1 MKKIYYGYA
10 VYDRKEINAV
20 NEVLTKNNLTL
31 IDGPSVKLFE
41 KNVAKLF
48 GKRFGLMVNSGS
60 SANLLAIA
68 SLKLKKGSEII
79 TPTLTFSTTVA
90 PIYQLGMVPHF
101 VDVEMN
107 KFIINTE
114 QIEKAINKKT
124 KAIIVPNLLGNIP
137 NYKKIY
143 KIAKKYKLKII
154 EDSADT
160 IGYTVNK
167 KTFGKFTDVATTSF
181 YASHIVT
188 GAGFGGMA
196 CFNDKKLYEEAK
208 ILRGWG
214 RSSATFN
221 ESEDIKKRFSA
232 KVSGIPYDGK
242 YIFLRMGYNFLPS
255 EISAAFGL
263 QQIKKLNN
271 NISIRT
277 KNFKYLKNFFSK
289 FQEYVNLP
297 ITNLNARTPWLA
309 FPLTIKKNNKFNRR
323 DMQIYFEKNNI
334 QTRTIFTGNI
344 LRQPIMKNLKYKSIK
359 NSSLISD
366 NVMENGI
373 LLGCHHGM
381 KFNDLKYICKIF
393 INFLKY
399 KKVLSEQ
406 LH

>member
-20 NEVLTKNNLTL
+20 NDVLTKNNLTL

-90 PIYQLGMVPHF
+90 PIYQLGMIPHF

-114 QIEKAINKKT
+114 QIENAINKKT

-143 KIAKKYKLKII
+143 KIAKKYKIKII

-167 KTFGKFTDVATTSF
+167 KTFGKFTDIATTSF

-271 NISIRT
+271 NISVRT

-309 FPLTIKKNNKFNRR
+309 FPLTIKKNKKFNRR

-381 KFNDLKYICKIF
+381 KLNDLKHMCKIF

-399 KKVLSEQ
+399 KKALNT
-406 LH
+406 

>member
-10 VYDRKEINAV
+10 VYDQKEINAV
-20 NEVLTKNNLTL
+20 NEVLTKKNLTL

-41 KNVAKLF
+41 KKVAKLF

-68 SLKLKKGSEII
+68 SLNLKKGSEII

-167 KTFGKFTDVATTSF
+167 KTFGKFTDITTTSF

-221 ESEDIKKRFSA
+221 ESEDIKRRFSA

-271 NISIRT
+271 NINIRT
-277 KNFKYLKNFFSK
+277 KNFKYLKSFFSK

-297 ITNLNARTPWLA
+297 ITNLNAKTAWLA
-309 FPLTIKKNNKFNRR
+309 FPLTIKKNKKFNRR

-344 LRQPIMKNLKYKSIK
+344 LRQPIMKNIKYKSIK

-381 KFNDLKYICKIF
+381 KLNDLKYICKIF
-393 INFLKY
+393 INFLKH
-399 KKVLSEQ
+399 KKALSK
-406 LH
+406 

>member
-137 NYKKIY
+137 NYRKIY
-143 KIAKKYKLKII
+143 KIAEKYRLKII

-167 KTFGKFTDVATTSF
+167 KNFGKFTDIATTSF

-221 ESEDIKKRFSA
+221 ESEDIKRRFSA

-263 QQIKKLNN
+263 QQLKKLNN
-271 NISIRT
+271 TISIRT
-277 KNFKYLKNFFSK
+277 KNFEYLKSFFSK
-289 FQEYVNLP
+289 FQEFVNLP
-297 ITNLNARTPWLA
+297 ITNLNARTAWLA
-309 FPLTIKKNNKFNRR
+309 FALTIKKNKKFNRR

-366 NVMENGI
+366 YVMENGI

-381 KFNDLKYICKIF
+381 KLNELKCICKTF
-393 INFLKY
+393 MNFLKY
-399 KKVLSEQ
+399 KKAIIK
-406 LH
+406 

>member
-10 VYDRKEINAV
+10 VYDQKEINAV
-20 NEVLTKNNLTL
+20 NEVLTKKNLTL

-167 KTFGKFTDVATTSF
+167 KTFGKFTDIATTSF

-221 ESEDIKKRFSA
+221 ESEDIKRRFSA

-263 QQIKKLNN
+263 QQLKKLNN
-271 NISIRT
+271 TISIRT
-277 KNFKYLKNFFSK
+277 KNFEYLKSFFSK
-289 FQEYVNLP
+289 FQEFVNLP
-297 ITNLNARTPWLA
+297 ITNLNARTAWLA
-309 FPLTIKKNNKFNRR
+309 FALTIKKNKKFNRR

-381 KFNDLKYICKIF
+381 KLNDLKYMCKIF

-399 KKVLSEQ
+399 KKALST
-406 LH
+406 

>member
-20 NEVLTKNNLTL
+20 NEVLTKKNLTL

-107 KFIINTE
+107 KFIISTE

-167 KTFGKFTDVATTSF
+167 KTFGKFTDIATTSF

-263 QQIKKLNN
+263 QQLKKLNKTIN
-271 NISIRT
+271 IRT
-277 KNFKYLKNFFSK
+277 KNFKYLKSFFSK
-289 FQEYVNLP
+289 FQEFVNLP
-297 ITNLNARTPWLA
+297 ITNLNARTAWLA
-309 FPLTIKKNNKFNRR
+309 FALTIKKNKKFNRR

-344 LRQPIMKNLKYKSIK
+344 LKQPIMKNLKYKSIK
-359 NSSLISD
+359 NSSIISD
-366 NVMENGI
+366 YVMENGI

-381 KFNDLKYICKIF
+381 KLNELKCICKTF
-393 INFLKY
+393 MNFLKY
-399 KKVLSEQ
+399 KKAIIK
-406 LH
+406 

>member
-309 FPLTIKKNNKFNRR
+309 FPLTIKKNKKFNRR

-381 KFNDLKYICKIF
+381 KLNDLKYMCKIF

-399 KKVLSEQ
+399 KKALST
-406 LH
+406 

>member
-20 NEVLTKNNLTL
+20 NEVLTKKNLTL

-68 SLKLKKGSEII
+68 SLNLKKGSEII

-167 KTFGKFTDVATTSF
+167 KTFGKFTDITTTSF

-221 ESEDIKKRFSA
+221 ESEDIKRRFSA

-271 NISIRT
+271 NINIRT
-277 KNFKYLKNFFSK
+277 KNFEYLKSFFFK

-297 ITNLNARTPWLA
+297 ITNLNAKTAWLA
-309 FPLTIKKNNKFNRR
+309 FPLTIKKNKKFNRR

-381 KFNDLKYICKIF
+381 KLNDLKYICKIF

-399 KKVLSEQ
+399 KKALSK
-406 LH
+406 

>member
-10 VYDRKEINAV
+10 VYDRNEINAV

-143 KIAKKYKLKII
+143 KIAKKYKIKII

-263 QQIKKLNN
+263 QQLKKLNN
-271 NISIRT
+271 TISIRT
-277 KNFKYLKNFFSK
+277 KNFEYLKSFFSK
-289 FQEYVNLP
+289 FQEFVNLP
-297 ITNLNARTPWLA
+297 ITNLNARTAWLA
-309 FPLTIKKNNKFNRR
+309 FALTIKKNKKFNRR

-381 KFNDLKYICKIF
+381 KLNDLKYMCKIF

-399 KKVLSEQ
+399 KKAT
-406 LH
+406 

>member
-1 MKKIYYGYA
+1 MNKIYYGYA

-20 NEVLTKNNLTL
+20 NEVLTKSNLTL

-167 KTFGKFTDVATTSF
+167 KTFGKFTDIATTSF

-263 QQIKKLNN
+263 QQLKKLNN
-271 NISIRT
+271 TISIRT
-277 KNFKYLKNFFSK
+277 KNFKYLKSFFSK
-289 FQEYVNLP
+289 FQEFVNLP
-297 ITNLNARTPWLA
+297 ITNLNARTAWLA
-309 FPLTIKKNNKFNRR
+309 FALTIKKNKKFNRR

-344 LRQPIMKNLKYKSIK
+344 LKQPIMKNLKYKSIK

-366 NVMENGI
+366 YVMENGI

-381 KFNDLKYICKIF
+381 KLNELKYICKTF

-399 KKVLSEQ
+399 KKVIIK
-406 LH
+406 

>member
-1 MKKIYYGYA
+1 MNKIYYGYA

-20 NEVLTKNNLTL
+20 NEVLTKSNLTL

-48 GKRFGLMVNSGS
+48 GKKFGLMVNSGS

-68 SLKLKKGSEII
+68 SLNLKKGSEII

-90 PIYQLGMVPHF
+90 PIYQLGMIPHF

-167 KTFGKFTDVATTSF
+167 KTFGKFTDIATTSF

-263 QQIKKLNN
+263 QQLKKLNN
-271 NISIRT
+271 TISIRT
-277 KNFKYLKNFFSK
+277 KNFKYLKSFFSK
-289 FQEYVNLP
+289 FQEFVNLP
-297 ITNLNARTPWLA
+297 ITNLNARTAWLA
-309 FPLTIKKNNKFNRR
+309 FALTIKKNKKFNRR

-344 LRQPIMKNLKYKSIK
+344 LKQPIMKNLKYKSIK
-359 NSSLISD
+359 SSSIISD
-366 NVMENGI
+366 YVMENGI

-381 KFNDLKYICKIF
+381 KLNELKYICKTF

-399 KKVLSEQ
+399 KKVIIK
-406 LH
+406 

>member
-167 KTFGKFTDVATTSF
+167 KTFGKFTDIATTSF

-277 KNFKYLKNFFSK
+277 KNFKYLKSFFSK

-309 FPLTIKKNNKFNRR
+309 FPLTIKKNKKFNRR

-381 KFNDLKYICKIF
+381 KLNDLKYICKIF

-399 KKVLSEQ
+399 KKAFSTQ

>member
-143 KIAKKYKLKII
+143 EIAKKYKLKII

-309 FPLTIKKNNKFNRR
+309 FPLTIKKNKKFNRR

-344 LRQPIMKNLKYKSIK
+344 LRQPIMENLKYKSIK

-381 KFNDLKYICKIF
+381 QLNDLKYMCKIF

-399 KKVLSEQ
+399 KKALST
-406 LH
+406 

>member
-10 VYDRKEINAV
+10 VYDRKEIKAV

-188 GAGFGGMA
+188 AAGFGGMA

-242 YIFLRMGYNFLPS
+242 YIFLKMGYNFLPS

-277 KNFKYLKNFFSK
+277 KNFKYLKNFFSR

-309 FPLTIKKNNKFNRR
+309 FPLTIKKNKKFNRR

-381 KFNDLKYICKIF
+381 KLNDLKYMCKIF

-399 KKVLSEQ
+399 KKALST
-406 LH
+406 

>member
-20 NEVLTKNNLTL
+20 NEVLTKKNLTL

-263 QQIKKLNN
+263 QQLKKLNKTIN
-271 NISIRT
+271 IRT
-277 KNFKYLKNFFSK
+277 KNFKYLKSFFSK
-289 FQEYVNLP
+289 FQEFVNLP
-297 ITNLNARTPWLA
+297 ITNLNARTAWLA
-309 FPLTIKKNNKFNRR
+309 FALTIKKNKKFNRR

-344 LRQPIMKNLKYKSIK
+344 LRQPIMENLKYKSIK

-381 KFNDLKYICKIF
+381 KLNDLKYIRKIF

-399 KKVLSEQ
+399 KKALSA
-406 LH
+406 

>member
-143 KIAKKYKLKII
+143 KIANKYKLKII

-167 KTFGKFTDVATTSF
+167 KTFGKFTDIATTSF

-232 KVSGIPYDGK
+232 KVSGIHYDGK

-277 KNFKYLKNFFSK
+277 KNFKYLKNFFSR

-309 FPLTIKKNNKFNRR
+309 FPLTIKKNKKFNRR

-381 KFNDLKYICKIF
+381 KLNDLKYMCKIF

-399 KKVLSEQ
+399 KKALST
-406 LH
+406 

>member
-10 VYDRKEINAV
+10 VYDQKEINAV
-20 NEVLTKNNLTL
+20 TEVLTKKNLTL

-41 KNVAKLF
+41 KKVAKLF
-48 GKRFGLMVNSGS
+48 GKKFGLMVNSGS

-68 SLKLKKGSEII
+68 SLNLKKGSEII

-90 PIYQLGMVPHF
+90 PIYQLGMIPHF

-143 KIAKKYKLKII
+143 KIAKKNKLKII

-167 KTFGKFTDVATTSF
+167 KSFGKFTDVSTTSF

-196 CFNDKKLYEEAK
+196 CFNDKKIYEEAK

-242 YIFLRMGYNFLPS
+242 YIFLKMGYNFLPS

-263 QQIKKLNN
+263 EQIKKLND
-271 NISIRT
+271 NISVRT
-277 KNFKYLKNFFSK
+277 RNFKYLKIFFSK

-309 FPLTIKKNNKFNRR
+309 FPLTIKKNKKFNRR

-344 LRQPIMKNLKYKSIK
+344 LRQPAMKSLKYKSVK
-359 NSSLISD
+359 DSSLISD
-366 NVMENGI
+366 YVMENGI

-381 KFNDLKYICKIF
+381 KLNDLKYMCKIF

-399 KKVLSEQ
+399 KKALST
-406 LH
+406 

>member
-68 SLKLKKGSEII
+68 SLNLKKGSEII

-90 PIYQLGMVPHF
+90 PIYQLGMIPHF

-167 KTFGKFTDVATTSF
+167 KTFGKFTDIATTSF

-263 QQIKKLNN
+263 QQLKKLNN
-271 NISIRT
+271 TISIRT
-277 KNFKYLKNFFSK
+277 KNFKYLKSFFSK
-289 FQEYVNLP
+289 FQEFVNLP
-297 ITNLNARTPWLA
+297 ITNLNARTAWLA
-309 FPLTIKKNNKFNRR
+309 FALTIKKNKKFNRR

-366 NVMENGI
+366 YVMENGI

-381 KFNDLKYICKIF
+381 KLNELKCICKTF
-393 INFLKY
+393 MNFLKY
-399 KKVLSEQ
+399 KKAIIK
-406 LH
+406 

>member
-10 VYDRKEINAV
+10 VYDRKEINVV
-20 NEVLTKNNLTL
+20 NEVLTKKSLTL

-41 KNVAKLF
+41 KKVAKIF
-48 GKRFGLMVNSGS
+48 GKKFGLMVNSGS

-68 SLKLKKGSEII
+68 SLGLKKGSEII

-90 PIYQLGMVPHF
+90 PIYQLGMIPHF
-101 VDVEMN
+101 VDVEMD

-137 NYKKIY
+137 NYKKIN
-143 KIAKKYKLKII
+143 KIAKKYKLKVI

-167 KTFGKFTDVATTSF
+167 KKFGRLTDITTTSF

-221 ESEDIKKRFSA
+221 ESEEIKKRFSA

-242 YIFLRMGYNFLPS
+242 YIFLKMGYNFLPS

-263 QQIKKLNN
+263 EQLKKLNN
-271 NISIRT
+271 TISTRT
-277 KNFKYLKNFFSK
+277 KNFKYLRNFFSG
-289 FQEYVNLP
+289 FQDYVNLP
-297 ITNLNARTPWLA
+297 ITNLNARTAWLA
-309 FPLTIKKNNKFNRR
+309 FPLTIKKNKNFDRR
-323 DMQIYFEKNNI
+323 DMQVYFEKNNI

-344 LRQPIMKNLKYKSIK
+344 LRQPIMKKLDYKTVK

-366 NVMENGI
+366 YVMENGI

-381 KFNDLKYICKIF
+381 KLDELKYICKTF
-393 INFLKY
+393 INFLKF
-399 KKVLSEQ
+399 KKVIY
-406 LH
+406 

>member
-1 MKKIYYGYA
+1 MNKIYYGYA
-10 VYDRKEINAV
+10 VYDQKEINAV
-20 NEVLTKNNLTL
+20 NEVLTKSNLTL

-41 KNVAKLF
+41 NKVAKLF

-143 KIAKKYKLKII
+143 KIVKKYKLKII

-309 FPLTIKKNNKFNRR
+309 FPLTIKKNKKFNRR

-381 KFNDLKYICKIF
+381 KLNDLKYMCKIF

-399 KKVLSEQ
+399 KKALST
-406 LH
+406 

>member
-1 MKKIYYGYA
+1 MNKIYYGYA

-20 NEVLTKNNLTL
+20 NEVLTKSNLTL

-41 KNVAKLF
+41 KKVAKLF

-137 NYKKIY
+137 NYRKIY
-143 KIAKKYKLKII
+143 KIAEKYRLKII

-167 KTFGKFTDVATTSF
+167 KNFGKFTDIATTSF

-263 QQIKKLNN
+263 QQLKKLNN
-271 NISIRT
+271 TISIRT
-277 KNFKYLKNFFSK
+277 KNFEYLKSFFSK
-289 FQEYVNLP
+289 FQEFVNLP
-297 ITNLNARTPWLA
+297 ITNLNARTAWLA
-309 FPLTIKKNNKFNRR
+309 FALTIKKNKKFNRR

-381 KFNDLKYICKIF
+381 KLNDLKYMCKIF

-399 KKVLSEQ
+399 KKALST
-406 LH
+406 

>member
-143 KIAKKYKLKII
+143 KISKKYKLKII

-167 KTFGKFTDVATTSF
+167 KNFGKFTDIATTSF

-221 ESEDIKKRFSA
+221 ESEDIKRRFSA

-263 QQIKKLNN
+263 QQLKKLNN
-271 NISIRT
+271 TISIRT
-277 KNFKYLKNFFSK
+277 KNFEYLKSFFSK
-289 FQEYVNLP
+289 FQEFVNLP
-297 ITNLNARTPWLA
+297 ITNLNARTAWLA
-309 FPLTIKKNNKFNRR
+309 FALTIKKNKKFNRR

-366 NVMENGI
+366 YVMENGI

-381 KFNDLKYICKIF
+381 KLNELKCICKTF
-393 INFLKY
+393 MNFLKY
-399 KKVLSEQ
+399 KKAIIK
-406 LH
+406 

>member
-20 NEVLTKNNLTL
+20 NEVLTKKNLTL

-68 SLKLKKGSEII
+68 SLNLKKGSEII

-90 PIYQLGMVPHF
+90 PIYQLGMIPHF

-167 KTFGKFTDVATTSF
+167 KTFGKFTDITTTSF

-221 ESEDIKKRFSA
+221 ESEDIKRRFSA
-232 KVSGIPYDGK
+232 KISGIPYDGK

-271 NISIRT
+271 NINIRT
-277 KNFKYLKNFFSK
+277 KNFKYLKSFFSK
-289 FQEYVNLP
+289 YLEYVNLP
-297 ITNLNARTPWLA
+297 ITNLNAKTAWLA
-309 FPLTIKKNNKFNRR
+309 FPLTIKKNKKFNRR

-381 KFNDLKYICKIF
+381 KLNDLKYICKIF

-399 KKVLSEQ
+399 KKALSK
-406 LH
+406 

>member
-10 VYDRKEINAV
+10 VYDQKEINAV

-90 PIYQLGMVPHF
+90 PIYQLGMIPHF

-114 QIEKAINKKT
+114 QIEKAVNKKT

-271 NISIRT
+271 NISIRE

-344 LRQPIMKNLKYKSIK
+344 LRQPIMKNLKYKSVK

-399 KKVLSEQ
+399 KKALSAQ

>member
-10 VYDRKEINAV
+10 VYDRKEIKAV
-20 NEVLTKNNLTL
+20 NDVLTKKNLTL

-48 GKRFGLMVNSGS
+48 GKKFGLMVNSGS

-68 SLKLKKGSEII
+68 SLNLKKGSEII

-167 KTFGKFTDVATTSF
+167 KTFGKFTDVSTTSF

-221 ESEDIKKRFSA
+221 ESEDIKKRFSV

-242 YIFLRMGYNFLPS
+242 YIFLKMGYNFLPS

-263 QQIKKLNN
+263 EQIKKLNN
-271 NISIRT
+271 NINVRT
-277 KNFKYLKNFFSK
+277 RNFKYLKSFFSK

-309 FPLTIKKNNKFNRR
+309 FPLTIKKNKKFNRR

-344 LRQPIMKNLKYKSIK
+344 LRQPIMKNLKYKSVK

-366 NVMENGI
+366 YVMENGI
-373 LLGCHHGM
+373 LLGCHHGI
-381 KFNDLKYICKIF
+381 KLNDLKYICKVF

-399 KKVLSEQ
+399 KKAISN
-406 LH
+406 

>member
-196 CFNDKKLYEEAK
+196 CFNDQKLYEEAK

-289 FQEYVNLP
+289 FQQYVNLP

-309 FPLTIKKNNKFNRR
+309 FPLTIKKNKKFNRR

-381 KFNDLKYICKIF
+381 KLNDLKYMCKIF

-399 KKVLSEQ
+399 KKALST
-406 LH
+406 